1 MCVLNKNAFV
11 YIYMSLFMKIY
22 RRLEEERRMK
32 YLEEKRKIIEDKSEL
47 IKQEKETILT
57 QKKKVARQLADEAT
71 NSVRMGNFL
80 WHNGIFGFY
89 KG

>member
-1 MCVLNKNAFV
+1 MNT
-11 YIYMSLFMKIY
+11 Y
-22 RRLEEERRMK
+22 RRLEEEKRMK
-32 YLEEKRKIIEDKSEL
+32 YLEEKMKRIEDKSEV
-47 IKQEKETILT
+47 IKQEKETVLI

-80 WHNGIFGFY
+80 WHNGVFGFY